1 MKNKANFCPTL
12 RALLSP
18 KGILPVWLML
28 ALSPYFFVLLVAT
41 HILSL
46 RHNAVEA
53 LSKEKWG
60 IIMICTLLVELI
72 NQTTYALA
80 KKKPRT
86 ASTFKCVAFCLVFTA
101 GIVAYNYFIL
111 SLPATIMTWQWHEMV
126 AQIFLSVLFSWCFPI
141 YSVCTDVR
149 FLLMYGKFQ
158 MSSISK

>member
-1 MKNKANFCPTL
+1 MKSKAYSLPTF

-18 KGILPVWLML
+18 KGILPGWLML
-28 ALSPYFFVLLVAT
+28 VLSPYFFVLLMAT
-41 HILSL
+41 YILSL

-60 IIMICTLLVELI
+60 IIMICTLLIELI

-86 ASTFKCVAFCLVFTA
+86 ASTFKCVAFCLVFTG

-111 SLPATIMTWQWHEMV
+111 SLPVTNMTWQWHEMV

-141 YSVCTDVR
+141 YSVYTDVR
-149 FLLMYGKFQ
+149 FLVMYGKFQ
-158 MSSISK
+158 LSSKSE